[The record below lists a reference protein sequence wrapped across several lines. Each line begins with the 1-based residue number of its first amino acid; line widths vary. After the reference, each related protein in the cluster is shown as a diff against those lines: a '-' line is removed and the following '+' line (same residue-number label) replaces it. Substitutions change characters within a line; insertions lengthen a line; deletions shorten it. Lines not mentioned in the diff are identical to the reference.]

1 MKHSWSEMFSN
12 TGDPFQN
19 NNVFNYLFLFIS
31 IYCLGEI
38 LVYLLP
44 LTVTDT
50 ISFARFGIG
59 GMEKEIEQ
67 WGSDLS
73 SIEVE
78 KKMNVI

>member
-1 MKHSWSEMFSN
+1 M
-12 TGDPFQN
+12 
-19 NNVFNYLFLFIS
+19 
-31 IYCLGEI
+31 
-38 LVYLLP
+38 YLLP

-78 KKMNVI
+78 NEQ